1 VAAERRHQK
10 FVAKVKERNAQ
21 HIEPDEQ
28 VEQAVGGQTGPVH
41 MSAPL
46 ALVDTV
52 RRMTGQLQSRL
63 IILTDRNLYVAYP
76 GFFGQIEIK
85 EVKAK
90 YPRAEAPAH
99 VKAVGKGAVL
109 AVGQGPVLEI
119 NGEHI
124 HFRLGSTKFVQ
135 QLVEAAS
142 SGSPAAAQ

>member
-1 VAAERRHQK
+1 MASEGRHQK

-28 VEQAVGGQTGPVH
+28 VEQAVGGQTGPIH
-41 MSAPL
+41 TSAPF

-76 GFFGQIEIK
+76 GFFGQFEIK

-99 VKAVGKGAVL
+99 VKAVGKEAVL
-109 AVGQGPVLEI
+109 ALKGPVLEV
-119 NGEHI
+119 NGERI

-142 SGSPAAAQ
+142 SGSAPAAQ